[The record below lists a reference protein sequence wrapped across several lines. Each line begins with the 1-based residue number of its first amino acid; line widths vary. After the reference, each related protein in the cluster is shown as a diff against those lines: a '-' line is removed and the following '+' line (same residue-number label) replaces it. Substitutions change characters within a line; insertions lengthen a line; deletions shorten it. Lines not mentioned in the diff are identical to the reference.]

1 MTLLLEWI
9 FWVSGAS
16 IAYVY
21 AGYPLLLK
29 VWSRVRPKAIQSIAP
44 EDLPPIS
51 IVIAARNEAN
61 ALGARIENLL
71 SLEYPADCQII
82 VVSDGSND
90 DTAIVLNDYEP
101 QIEGVLIPA
110 GGKARALNAGV
121 ARARHEIVVFADARQ
136 VFAPAALQELVAPF
150 RDPAVGVVSGE
161 LIFVSGDS
169 ESTVAEGI
177 GLYWNYEKS
186 IRRDE
191 STVHSTLGATGAI
204 YAIRR
209 SAWTPLPSD
218 AILDD
223 VLTPM
228 RTVLAGYRS
237 VFNGRARAFDRPSAS
252 AKAESRR
259 KIRTLAGNFQLVW
272 LEPRLLLPWRNP
284 VWLQFMSHKMG
295 RLLVP
300 YALVLMLVSS
310 AWLALASSFYAAA
323 FVAQAALYA
332 FAVYGAW
339 LDEHQRDARRRRVS
353 GDLFARLARVAL
365 TFLVLN
371 ASAVAGLWM
380 FALNKK
386 VWR

>member
-1 MTLLLEWI
+1 MTALLEWI
-9 FWVSGAS
+9 FWLSGAS

-29 VWSRVRPKAIQSIAP
+29 AWRHLRPSAIRPQAP

-51 IVIAARNEAN
+51 IVIAARNEAH

-71 SLEYPADCQII
+71 ALEYPAPCQIV
-82 VVSDGSND
+82 VVSDGSTD
-90 DTAIVLNDYEP
+90 DTAVVLAGYSRQVEA
-101 QIEGVLIPA
+101 VLVPA

-121 ARARHEIVVFADARQ
+121 ARARHDIVVFADARQ
-136 VFAPAALQELVAPF
+136 VFAPGALQELVAPF
-150 RDPAVGVVSGE
+150 RDPSVGVVSGE
-161 LIFVSGDS
+161 LLFMTGDIG
-169 ESTVAEGI
+169 STVAEGI

-191 STVHSTLGATGAI
+191 SAIHSTLGATGAI

-209 SAWTPLPSD
+209 STWTPLPPD
-218 AILDD
+218 TILDD

-228 RTVLAGYRS
+228 RAVLGGYRS
-237 VFNGRARAFDRPSAS
+237 VFNGSARAFDTPSAN

-259 KIRTLAGNFQLVW
+259 KVRTLAGNFQLLW

-284 VWLQFMSHKMG
+284 VWVQFLSHKVG
-295 RLLVP
+295 RLVVP
-300 YALVLMLVSS
+300 YALVSMLVSS
-310 AWLALASSFYAAA
+310 ACLAPWSSFYAAA
-323 FVAQAALYA
+323 FAGQLALYA
-332 FAVYGAW
+332 FAFYGAW
-339 LDEHQRDARRRRVS
+339 LDEHDQESRAS
-353 GDLFARLARVAL
+353 ADLSSRLARVAL

>member
-1 MTLLLEWI
+1 MSLLLEWM
-9 FWVSGAS
+9 FWLSCAS
-16 IAYVY
+16 VAYVY

-29 VWSRVRPKAIQSIAP
+29 IWSRLRPKTVQPIRL

-71 SLEYPADCQII
+71 ALEYPADCQII
-82 VVSDGSND
+82 VVSDGSTD
-90 DTAIVLNDYEP
+90 DTAIVLADYRQQVEA
-101 QIEGVLIPA
+101 VLVPA

-136 VFAPAALQELVAPF
+136 VFAPGALQELVAPF
-150 RDPAVGVVSGE
+150 RDPGVGVVSGE
-161 LIFVSGDS
+161 LLFVPADADS
-169 ESTVAEGI
+169 TIAEGL
-177 GLYWNYEKS
+177 GLYWHYEKS
-186 IRRDE
+186 IRRAE
-191 STVHSTLGATGAI
+191 SAIHSTLGATGAI

-209 SAWTPLPSD
+209 STWTPLPPD
-218 AILDD
+218 TILDD

-228 RTVLAGYRS
+228 RAVLAGYRS
-237 VFNGRARAFDRPSAS
+237 VFNGGARAFDRPSSNAR
-252 AKAESRR
+252 AESRR

-284 VWLQFMSHKMG
+284 VWVQFLSHKMG

-300 YALVLMLVSS
+300 YALVLMLVAS
-310 AWLALASSFYAAA
+310 ACLAPWSSFYAAA
-323 FVAQAALYA
+323 FAAQLVLYA
-332 FAVYGAW
+332 FATYGAW
-339 LDEHQRDARRRRVS
+339 LDEHQQAS
-353 GDLFARLARVAL
+353 GPRGSSDLFGRLARVAL

>member
-1 MTLLLEWI
+1 MNVLLEWI
-9 FWVSGAS
+9 FWLSSAS
-16 IAYVY
+16 VAYVY
-21 AGYPLLLK
+21 VGYPLLLK
-29 VWSRVRPKAIQSIAP
+29 IWSRLRPNAIQP
-44 EDLPPIS
+44 VGTEDLPPIS

-82 VVSDGSND
+82 VVSDGSTD
-90 DTAIVLNDYEP
+90 ETAIVLADYQGQVES
-101 QIEGVLIPA
+101 VLVPA
-110 GGKARALNAGV
+110 GGKARALNAGM
-121 ARARHEIVVFADARQ
+121 ARARHDIVVFADARQ
-136 VFAPAALQELVAPF
+136 VFAPGALQELVAPF
-150 RDPAVGVVSGE
+150 RDPRVGVVSGE
-161 LIFVSGDS
+161 LLFLSSDSG
-169 ESTVAEGI
+169 STIAEGL
-177 GLYWNYEKS
+177 GLYWTYEKS

-191 STVHSTLGATGAI
+191 SAIHSTLGATGAI

-209 SAWTPLPSD
+209 TTWTPLPPD
-218 AILDD
+218 TILDD

-228 RTVLAGYRS
+228 RAVLDGYRS
-237 VFNGRARAFDRPSAS
+237 VFNGRAHAFDRPSAN
-252 AKAESRR
+252 ARAESRR
-259 KIRTLAGNFQLVW
+259 KVRTLAGNFQLVW

-284 VWLQFMSHKMG
+284 VWLQFVSHKVG

-310 AWLALASSFYAAA
+310 ACLAPWSSFYALAFAA
-323 FVAQAALYA
+323 QLALYA
-332 FAVYGAW
+332 FAIYGAW
-339 LDEHQRDARRRRVS
+339 LDDHRQNERRRAS
-353 GDLFARLARVAL
+353 GDLFSRLARVAL

>member
-1 MTLLLEWI
+1 MSVLLEWM
-9 FWVSGAS
+9 FWLSCAS
-16 IAYVY
+16 VAYVY
-21 AGYPLLLK
+21 AGYPLVLK
-29 VWSRVRPKAIQSIAP
+29 VWSRLRPQVIRPIGP
-44 EDLPPIS
+44 EDVPPIS

-82 VVSDGSND
+82 VVSDGSTD
-90 DTAIVLNDYEP
+90 ETAIVLADY
-101 QIEGVLIPA
+101 QQQVEGVLVPA

-121 ARARHEIVVFADARQ
+121 AHARHDIIVFADARQ
-136 VFAPAALQELVAPF
+136 VFAPGALRELVAPF

-161 LIFVSGDS
+161 LLFVSGDS
-169 ESTVAEGI
+169 GSTIAEGI

-191 STVHSTLGATGAI
+191 SAIHSTLGATGAI

-209 SAWTPLPSD
+209 STWTPLPPD
-218 AILDD
+218 TILDD

-228 RTVLAGYRS
+228 RAVLGGYRS
-237 VFNGRARAFDRPSAS
+237 VFNGLARAFDRPSAN

-259 KIRTLAGNFQLVW
+259 KVRTLAGNFQLVC

-284 VWLQFMSHKMG
+284 VWLQFFSHKVG

-310 AWLALASSFYAAA
+310 ACLAPWSSFYAAA
-323 FVAQAALYA
+323 FAAQLMLYA
-332 FAVYGAW
+332 LAIYGAW
-339 LDEHQRDARRRRVS
+339 LDEHQGGAHGRES

-380 FALNKK
+380 FALHKK

>member
-1 MTLLLEWI
+1 MLMEWV
-9 FWVSGAS
+9 FWLSCAG

-29 VWSRVRPKAIQSIAP
+29 IWSRVRTRRIRPAAP
-44 EDLPPIS
+44 RDLPPVS
-51 IVIAARNEAN
+51 IVIAARNEAQ

-82 VVSDGSND
+82 VVSDGSID
-90 DTAIVLNDYEP
+90 DTAIVLADYQP
-101 QIEGVLIPA
+101 TIEALLMPP

-121 ARARHEIVVFADARQ
+121 ARARHDIVVFADARQ
-136 VFAPAALQELVAPF
+136 LFAPDALQELVAPF
-150 RDPAVGVVSGE
+150 SDPSVGVVTGE
-161 LIFVSGDS
+161 LLFVPGSS
-169 ESTVAEGI
+169 SSTIAEGI
-177 GLYWNYEKS
+177 GLYWNYEKG

-191 STVHSTLGATGAI
+191 SAVHSTLGATGAI

-209 SAWTPLPSD
+209 STWMPLPPD
-218 AILDD
+218 TILDD

-228 RTVLAGYRS
+228 RAVLAGWRS

-252 AKAESRR
+252 ARAESRR
-259 KIRTLAGNFQLVW
+259 KVRTLAGNYQLLW
-272 LEPRLLLPWRNP
+272 IEPHLLLPWRNP
-284 VWLQFMSHKMG
+284 VWLQFVSHKIG

-300 YALVLMLVSS
+300 YALVLSLVSS
-310 AWLALASSFYAAA
+310 ALLAPRSSFYAAA
-323 FVAQAALYA
+323 CAAQVALYG
-332 FAVYGAW
+332 FAIYGAW
-339 LDEHQRDARRRRVS
+339 LDERQQDSRSRPA
-353 GDLFARLARVAL
+353 GDLLARLARVAL
-365 TFLVLN
+365 TFFVLN

>member
-9 FWVSGAS
+9 FWLSGAG

-29 VWSRVRPKAIQSIAP
+29 AWSRVRPKAIHPIAP

-61 ALGARIENLL
+61 ALGARLENLL

-82 VVSDGSND
+82 VVSDGSTD
-90 DTAIVLNDYEP
+90 DTAVVLADYAP
-101 QIEGVLIPA
+101 QVEGVLIPA
-110 GGKARALNAGV
+110 GGKARAINAGV

-136 VFAPAALQELVAPF
+136 VFAPGALHELVAPF

-161 LIFVSGDS
+161 LLFLPGDS
-169 ESTVAEGI
+169 GSSIAEGI
-177 GLYWNYEKS
+177 GLYWSYEKV

-191 STVHSTLGATGAI
+191 SAVHSTLGATGAI

-209 SAWTPLPSD
+209 TAWAPLPPD
-218 AILDD
+218 TILDD

-228 RTVLAGYRS
+228 RAVLIGYRS

-259 KIRTLAGNFQLVW
+259 KVRTLAGNFQLLW

-284 VWLQFMSHKMG
+284 VWLQFVSHKVG

-300 YALVLMLVSS
+300 YALVLMLASS
-310 AWLALASSFYAAA
+310 AHLAFSSSFYAAA
-323 FVAQAALYA
+323 FVAQLALYA
-332 FAVYGAW
+332 FAIYGAW
-339 LDEHQRDARRRRVS
+339 LDEHPQHAGHRVS
-353 GDLFARLARVAL
+353 SDLFARLARVAL

>member
-1 MTLLLEWI
+1 MSVLLEWM
-9 FWVSGAS
+9 FWLSCAS
-16 IAYVY
+16 VAYVY

-29 VWSRVRPKAIQSIAP
+29 VWSRVRPQAIRPIGP
-44 EDLPPIS
+44 EDVPPIS

-82 VVSDGSND
+82 VVSDGSTD
-90 DTAIVLNDYEP
+90 DTAIVLADY
-101 QIEGVLIPA
+101 QQQVEGVLVPA

-121 ARARHEIVVFADARQ
+121 ARARHDIVVFTDARQ
-136 VFAPAALQELVAPF
+136 VFAPGALRELVAPF
-150 RDPAVGVVSGE
+150 QDPAVGVVSGE
-161 LIFVSGDS
+161 LLFVSGDS
-169 ESTVAEGI
+169 GSTIAEGL

-191 STVHSTLGATGAI
+191 SAIHSTLGATGAI
-204 YAIRR
+204 YGIRR
-209 SAWTPLPSD
+209 STWTPLPPET
-218 AILDD
+218 ILDD

-228 RTVLAGYRS
+228 RAVLGGYRS
-237 VFNGRARAFDRPSAS
+237 VFNGLARAFDRPSAS

-259 KIRTLAGNFQLVW
+259 KVRTLAGNFQLVC

-284 VWLQFMSHKMG
+284 VWLQFFSHKVG

-310 AWLALASSFYAAA
+310 ACLAPWSSFYAAA
-323 FVAQAALYA
+323 FTVQLMLYA
-332 FAVYGAW
+332 FAIYGAW
-339 LDEHQRDARRRRVS
+339 LDEHEDGPRRRES
-353 GDLFARLARVAL
+353 GDRFARLARVAL